1 MDNGI
6 MAVLNDVLKYK
17 RIIDKEKFSYS
28 QVANSS
34 INLRYLDGKK
44 FDKVIIY
51 LRGKGC
57 DWSCKAGG
65 GLIVDMDILERIS
78 NICKGKIVEI
88 GMELERSNGEIWEK
102 CINKGFSF
110 LSYIEAVCKIRRVS
124 NIKVL
129 TYLTVKPLFLTIEES
144 IKDVLKSILD
154 IEYYTDII
162 SLEPVN
168 IQKNTVV
175 DYLYEMGYY
184 APPRCLSI
192 RQHQF

>member
-1 MDNGI
+1 
-6 MAVLNDVLKYK
+6 
-17 RIIDKEKFSYS
+17 
-28 QVANSS
+28 
-34 INLRYLDGKK
+34 
-44 FDKVIIY
+44 
-51 LRGKGC
+51 
-57 DWSCKAGG
+57 
-65 GLIVDMDILERIS
+65 MDILERIS

-88 GMELERSNGEIWEK
+88 SMVLERSNDEIWEK

-110 LSYIEAVCKIRRVS
+110 LSYIEAVCKIRRFS

-168 IQKNTVV
+168 I
-175 DYLYEMGYY
+175 
-184 APPRCLSI
+184 
-192 RQHQF
+192 